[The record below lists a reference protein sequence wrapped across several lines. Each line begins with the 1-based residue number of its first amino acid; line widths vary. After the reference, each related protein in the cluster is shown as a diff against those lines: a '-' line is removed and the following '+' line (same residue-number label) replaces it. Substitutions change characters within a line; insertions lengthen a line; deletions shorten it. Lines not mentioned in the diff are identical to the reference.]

1 MFCDLSDL
9 GFEFEIEK
17 NTRLSL
23 NSGYIDIYR
32 EREEPEKKRKSECYD

>member
-23 NSGYIDIYR
+23 NSGYIDIER
-32 EREEPEKKRKSECYD
+32 ERGARKKAKIRML